1 MDLEL
6 EMRDRKNLM
15 RIKLSAITTRL
26 VRDARVF
33 ILMALAISG
42 LYAKA
47 ATAGSIFIVP
57 GKIDGPHKAVANV
70 LVSRLNSEFR
80 ERITVKEL
88 APQFISRL
96 KTVADEKDYIVTI
109 GSQAFSSVL
118 DLDLDVKLVA
128 TLIPRETYLALL
140 ESHPGSRNRTTAVF
154 IEQPVKRNL
163 ELIRIA
169 MPGRKP
175 GILLGS
181 QSGFLENRLRRA
193 ARDLSLPIYIKRLKP
208 KENLVDALD
217 QVLKNCS
224 VLLAFADPEVS
235 NPGTARHLLLTT
247 YRYGIPMVAYSKA
260 YVRAGALIAVYST
273 PEQFGQQTAELLI
286 RSTRATGP
294 TLPGPEF
301 PRYFSV
307 DINRNVARSLGIDLK
322 PRSEIEAHLRSIDRA
337 SDE

>member
-1 MDLEL
+1 MDLES
-6 EMRDRKNLM
+6 EMRDRKNLA
-15 RIKLSAITTRL
+15 RIVLSSITARL

-33 ILMALAISG
+33 IVLVLAISG
-42 LYAKA
+42 LCANA
-47 ATAGSIFIVP
+47 ASAESIFIIP
-57 GKIDGPHKAVANV
+57 GKMDGPHKAVANV

-80 ERITVKEL
+80 EVITVKEL

-96 KTVADEKDYIVTI
+96 KAVADKKDYIVTI

-118 DLDLDVKLVA
+118 DQDLDATLIA

-154 IEQPVKRNL
+154 IEQPVQRNL
-163 ELIRIA
+163 ELVRIA
-169 MPGRKP
+169 LPGRKP

-181 QSGFLENRLRRA
+181 QSGFLEDQLRRA
-193 ARDLSLPIYIKRLKP
+193 ARDLSLPLYIKRFKP
-208 KENLVDALD
+208 RENLVDALD
-217 QVLKNCS
+217 QVLKNCN
-224 VLLAFADPEVS
+224 VLVAFADPEVS

-260 YVRAGALIAVYST
+260 YVRAGALMAVYST
-273 PEQFGQQTAELLI
+273 PEQFGQQTAELVI
-286 RSTRATGP
+286 RSTRITGP
-294 TLPGPEF
+294 TLPGPEY

-307 DINRNVARSLGIDLK
+307 DVNRNVARSLGIDLK
-322 PRSEIEAHLRSIDRA
+322 PRAEIEARLRSTDRA